1 MTVATGRRT
10 REPRP
15 RGGARR
21 VPGSKTLRMWIFT
34 LGRLPSYERPA
45 LRHDR
50 AALTTNALARL
61 AVTLLCAR
69 RLPTN

>member
-1 MTVATGRRT
+1 
-10 REPRP
+10 
-15 RGGARR
+15 
-21 VPGSKTLRMWIFT
+21 MWIFT